1 LKRRGAFEVAE
12 MVREG
17 KWSARSVVMEALS
30 RIDAVEGSVHAFL
43 HVDREGA
50 LRRAEE
56 IDRAVAEG
64 RDPGPLAGVPVAVK
78 DNISVEGMPLTCGSR
93 ILEGYVA
100 PYDATVVRRLREA
113 GAIIIGKT
121 NLDEF
126 AMGSSTEYSAY
137 GPTRNPWDLSRIPG
151 GSSGG
156 SGAAVASGEV
166 PLALGSDTGGSVRCP
181 ASFTGVYGLKPSYGL
196 VSRYGLVEFS
206 NSIEVVGALASTS
219 RDLSLL
225 FSVIRNSSSPDPL
238 DQTSVFAP
246 LQDIGGIE
254 GMEFGLLI
262 QTLGKGVDPEVES
275 ATYRFADEMKDMGG
289 KVEEVSLPEMG
300 LALPA
305 YYLLVCAEASSNL
318 ATYDGIRYGMPA
330 LLDARNWNEAF
341 STVRGKGFGPE
352 VKRRVMMGSFEL
364 SSGYYDAYYLKA
376 LKVRTLIKRDFDRAF
391 GRYDVLVTPTS
402 PTLPFRKGERT
413 MDPVA
418 MYMSDLCT
426 LAAPL
431 AGIPALSLTCGFVDD
446 LPVGLQLMGP
456 PFGEPTILRVAHAYE
471 QKAGHWRRQAEGDWE
486 K

>member
-318 ATYDGIRYGMPA
+318 ARYDGIRYGMPA
-330 LLDARNWNEAF
+330 PLDARNWNEAF

-364 SSGYYDAYYLKA
+364 SSGYYDAYYLRAVAARK
-376 LKVRTLIKRDFDRAF
+376 LLREKMLSLFRKYQFLI
-391 GRYDVLVTPTS
+391 S
-402 PTLPFRKGERT
+402 PTNPVLAPALGEKLS
-413 MDPVA
+413 DPLS
-418 MYMSDLCT
+418 MYLLDLDT
-426 LAAPL
+426 VLANL
-431 AGIPALSLTCGFVDD
+431 SGIPALSIPFARARG
-446 LPVGLQLMGP
+446 LPVGIQLMAP
-456 PFGEPTILRVAHAYE
+456 PLRDDWLTSVASLLELRGKVELAGEVAEVA
-471 QKAGHWRRQAEGDWE
+471 
-486 K
+486 